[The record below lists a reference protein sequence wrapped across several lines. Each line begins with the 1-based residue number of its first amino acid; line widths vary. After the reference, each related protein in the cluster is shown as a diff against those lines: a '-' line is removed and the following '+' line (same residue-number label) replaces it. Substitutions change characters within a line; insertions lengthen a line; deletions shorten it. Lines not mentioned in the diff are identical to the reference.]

1 MEQPLQETEGEIGLD
16 SGERS
21 WKGARTNI
29 ISCKATSCGNQLHR
43 IFYPIMSFILL
54 LLLQFLR
61 EDLTAATPHTPVFF
75 LQRKGKIKPATA
87 HPWWPLPSGCPAL
100 HPPAMKAKN
109 LAVPLS
115 SPQPH
120 LDPYPQFPL
129 TQLCR
134 ANYWNFFA
142 ASLACGWKHS
152 ATDPK
157 VGTAIGIRIEPKNAR
172 FPVGLCACLHFQ
184 DVLFLIIT
192 KANNTRQRL
201 MKVLWS

>member
-1 MEQPLQETEGEIGLD
+1 MEKEVEREPEPISLAVKQLPVGTSFTEFVIP
-16 SGERS
+16 S
-21 WKGARTNI
+21 WVSYFFFFSFLGK
-29 ISCKATSCGNQLHR
+29 ISQQRHPTP
-43 IFYPIMSFILL
+43 PI
-54 LLLQFLR
+54 
-61 EDLTAATPHTPVFF
+61 FF
-75 LQRKGKIKPATA
+75 LQCKGKIKPATA

-120 LDPYPQFPL
+120 LNPYPRFPL

-142 ASLACGWKHS
+142 TSLACGWKHS